1 VTERWIGGLS
11 AALALVGIGI
21 TGYLLYVRGTGATLA
36 CATGGCETVQSSRYA
51 EIFGVPVA
59 AFGLVGYAAL
69 FSTALAVGD
78 RARLAHAALA
88 LGALAFSGYLL
99 VLQGVVIGAFCD
111 WCLAGD
117 LLATGIAALALLRL
131 KVAVPS
137 YLSAAGPPGIADDAR
152 ADGSKLVAW
161 PPARERD
168 RLPNGASGSVR
179 DARR

>member
-1 VTERWIGGLS
+1 VTERRIGGLS
-11 AALALVGIGI
+11 AALALVGIAI

-36 CATGGCETVQSSRYA
+36 CATGGCETVQTSRYA
-51 EIFGVPVA
+51 EIFGV
-59 AFGLVGYAAL
+59 
-69 FSTALAVGD
+69 
-78 RARLAHAALA
+78 
-88 LGALAFSGYLL
+88 
-99 VLQGVVIGAFCD
+99 
-111 WCLAGD
+111 AGD

-161 PPARERD
+161 PRVRERD
-168 RLPNGASGSVR
+168 RLLNGASGPAR

>member
-1 VTERWIGGLS
+1 MRH
-11 AALALVGIGI
+11 
-21 TGYLLYVRGTGATLA
+21 
-36 CATGGCETVQSSRYA
+36 GGCETVQSSRYA

-69 FSTALAVGD
+69 LSTALAAGD

-88 LGALAFSGYLL
+88 LGAFVFSGYLL

-117 LLATGIAALALLRL
+117 LLATGIAALALVRL

-137 YLSAAGPPGIADDAR
+137 YLSATGQPGIADDAR
-152 ADGSKLVAW
+152 TDGSKLVAW
-161 PPARERD
+161 PRAREQD
-168 RLPNGASGSVR
+168 RVLNEVGGPVR